1 MKLPHI
7 TTQTHKIRA
16 HYTFTPGVD
25 AIELDTN
32 GDTLQAITKDM
43 MDFLNNWDEI
53 ATPFAL
59 DPFQEPEDLA
69 DFQLEM
75 IGEVFT
81 KNDDNPHDE
90 DDVTPMY
97 VTITVQER

>member
-1 MKLPHI
+1 MELPNI
-7 TTQTHKIRA
+7 TTQTHNIKA
-16 HYTFTPGVD
+16 HYTFTPGTD

-32 GDTLQAITKDM
+32 GDTLQDVVTDM

-53 ATPFAL
+53 ATPFML
-59 DPFQEPEDLA
+59 DPFQEPADLA
-69 DFQLEM
+69 DFTLEM
-75 IGEVFT
+75 TGEIFT
-81 KNDDNPHDE
+81 EDGHNPHGE

>member
-1 MKLPHI
+1 MNLPNI
-7 TTQTHKIRA
+7 TTQTHNIRA
-16 HYTFTPGVD
+16 HYTFTPGTD

-32 GDTLQAITKDM
+32 GDTLQDVVNDM
-43 MDFLNNWDEI
+43 MDFLNGWDEI
-53 ATPFAL
+53 ATPFML
-59 DPFQEPEDLA
+59 DPFQEPADLA

-81 KNDDNPHDE
+81 ENDDKPHDE

-97 VTITVQER
+97 VTIAVQER

>member
-1 MKLPHI
+1 MELPNI
-7 TTQTHKIRA
+7 TTQTHKIKA
-16 HYTFTPGVD
+16 HYTFTPGTD

-32 GDTLQAITKDM
+32 GDTLQDVVTDM
-43 MDFLNNWDEI
+43 LDFLNGWDEI
-53 ATPFAL
+53 ATPFML
-59 DPFQEPEDLA
+59 DPFQEPADLA

-81 KNDDNPHDE
+81 ENDDTPHDE